1 MNWFFIGLMALLLMA
16 VWMMMP
22 RPIEGWADPAN
33 IEMLDAVVWI
43 MIVLSAAWVVWWW
56 AATR

>member
-1 MNWFFIGLMALLLMA
+1 MVAVLLVA
-16 VWMMMP
+16 VWMRVP
-22 RPIEGWADPAN
+22 RPIDGWSDPAN

-43 MIVLSAAWVVWWW
+43 IIVLSAAWVVWWW